1 MKSKFFKKVT
11 SVFLAAVICLS
22 NFIGI
27 GSITAFAA
35 ENTTDEVVMI
45 AFPREGDENFSG
57 AWGHNG
63 LRFMNGWYED
73 KVTRETIYT
82 IGSWTGNVCYC
93 IEPGTP
99 LNIGDVMTKRD
110 ESYWDNYPST
120 YNKTISADEIKLFI
134 GRIFQYGYTGSVSS
148 EWRTQNA
155 SDADKLAHIM
165 ATQTLIWETVVG
177 ERDGN
182 FNHVDTGSYDAVND
196 RVSKNH
202 PLYSQYI
209 SYYNSMVSHM
219 QKHSKV
225 PSFFAKSTSKAQDIE
240 LEWNGINYSTTLT
253 DTNNVLG
260 NYSFSAS
267 ESGVDFSVSGN
278 KLTITATKAPTSKV
292 SITAT
297 KNDSVRKGVVIW
309 SDGVLSPGK
318 NLQDLSTFAAEVND
332 PVRGYLNI
340 KVSLGSAKIVKTSED
355 GNVLGISFT
364 ITGNGVNKTVKTG
377 SNGEIVIDIC

>member
-148 EWRTQNA
+148 EWR
-155 SDADKLAHIM
+155 KRRR
-165 ATQTLIWETVVG
+165 QTCTHY
-177 ERDGN
+177 GN
-182 FNHVDTGSYDAVND
+182 TD
-196 RVSKNH
+196 
-202 PLYSQYI
+202 
-209 SYYNSMVSHM
+209 SH
-219 QKHSKV
+219 
-225 PSFFAKSTSKAQDIE
+225 
-240 LEWNGINYSTTLT
+240 
-253 DTNNVLG
+253 LG
-260 NYSFSAS
+260 NSC
-267 ESGVDFSVSGN
+267 
-278 KLTITATKAPTSKV
+278 
-292 SITAT
+292 
-297 KNDSVRKGVVIW
+297 R
-309 SDGVLSPGK
+309 
-318 NLQDLSTFAAEVND
+318 
-332 PVRGYLNI
+332 
-340 KVSLGSAKIVKTSED
+340 
-355 GNVLGISFT
+355 
-364 ITGNGVNKTVKTG
+364 
-377 SNGEIVIDIC
+377 